1 MFMRWQRTT
10 EEYCID
16 IFMTMNA
23 VLGEFRICETGLGAK
38 RHKPSAPKLGPMFLQ
53 VVSTA
58 FLTVLRNYEKWRDLS
73 TIDQPPLYGLRQ
85 LDAPQDLAV
94 DRSAIE
100 RQARDSFAAS
110 QPLLEKVLSPILYQE
125 FTKMFSGTI
134 EISAEQWVTAVY
146 DMIAA
151 FRDAD
156 DKQALVE
163 SLKGLYFG
171 RALSFMNQ
179 TWEMSSEE
187 AEAVI
192 VEGAELFHAQRGYLI
207 GKLEA

>member
-1 MFMRWQRTT
+1 
-10 EEYCID
+10 
-16 IFMTMNA
+16 MTMNA
-23 VLGEFRICETGLGAK
+23 ILGDFNICETGLGAK
-38 RHKPSAPKLGPMFLQ
+38 VHKPSAPKLGPMFIQ

-58 FLTVLRNYEKWRDLS
+58 FLTVVRHYDKWKNLDA
-73 TIDQPPLYGLRQ
+73 IDQPALYGLRQ
-85 LDAPQDLAV
+85 LDPPQDLDV

-100 RQARDSFAAS
+100 TQARDSFTAS
-110 QPLLEKVLSPILYQE
+110 QALLEKELSPSLYKE
-125 FTKMFSGTI
+125 LTSMYCGGTI
-134 EISAEQWVTAVY
+134 DIAAEQWVTAVF

-156 DKQALVE
+156 DKTALVE

-179 TWEMSSEE
+179 TWEMSSEQ
-187 AEAVI
+187 AEEVI

-207 GKLEA
+207 KKLEA